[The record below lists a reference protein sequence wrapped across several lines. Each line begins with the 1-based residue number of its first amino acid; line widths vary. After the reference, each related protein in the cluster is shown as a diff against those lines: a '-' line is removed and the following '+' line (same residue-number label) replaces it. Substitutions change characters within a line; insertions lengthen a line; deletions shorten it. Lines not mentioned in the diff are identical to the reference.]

1 MPNDDSRKNP
11 TERLSRSG
19 VPRKEQRPTATGPAW
34 PPRFPMICTG
44 LLCHFVW
51 RFVSPKRYLAETP
64 VLVSQHPC
72 CSRLLSLCVIDLVD
86 VIVQLC
92 EILDLDLDLDLMWA
106 ADRGAFGI

>member
-1 MPNDDSRKNP
+1 
-11 TERLSRSG
+11 
-19 VPRKEQRPTATGPAW
+19 
-34 PPRFPMICTG
+34 MIFTG